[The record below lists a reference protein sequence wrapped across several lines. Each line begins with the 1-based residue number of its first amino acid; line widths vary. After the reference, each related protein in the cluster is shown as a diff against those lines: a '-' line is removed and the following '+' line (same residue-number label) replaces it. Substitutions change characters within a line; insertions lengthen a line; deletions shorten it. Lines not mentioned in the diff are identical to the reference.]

1 MPCIHPTAVVE
12 PGAEIA
18 DDVSIGA
25 YSCIGPA
32 VVLEAGVEVASHVV
46 IAGRTRVGAGTSI
59 YPFVSLGQPPQ
70 YLAYRG
76 EPTRLEI
83 GRRNI
88 IREHVTMNTGTENG
102 GRVTSIGDDGFFM
115 VGVHIAHDCHIGS
128 QVIMANNATI
138 GGHVSLGDQV
148 VVGGLAAI
156 HQFVRVGSHAMV
168 AGASALGRDVIPF
181 ALAVGNRAVLS
192 GLNVVGLRRRGF
204 SRGDIAA
211 LRQAYDA
218 IFTGAGGNFA
228 ERLAAFLE
236 GRHEGPVEELA
247 AFLRAKGKRPVCL
260 PGDAGEEDAGVE

>member
-18 DDVSIGA
+18 EDVSIGP

-32 VVLEAGVEVASHVV
+32 VVLEAGVQVASHVV
-46 IAGRTRVGAGTSI
+46 ITGRTRVGAGTSI
-59 YPFVSLGQPPQ
+59 YPFASLGQPPQ

-83 GRRNI
+83 GQRNI

-115 VGVHIAHDCHIGS
+115 VGVHIAHDCHIGNR
-128 QVIMANNATI
+128 VIMANNATL

-168 AGASALGRDVIPF
+168 AGATAVGRDVIPF
-181 ALAVGNRAVLS
+181 AMALGNRAVLS
-192 GLNVVGLRRRGF
+192 GLNIVGLRRRGF
-204 SRGDIAA
+204 SREDIAA

-218 IFTGAGGNFA
+218 IFTGPGETFA
-228 ERLAAFLE
+228 ERLAVFLQGE
-236 GRHEGPVEELA
+236 HDGPVGELA
-247 AFLRAKGKRPVCL
+247 AFLRAKAKRPICM
-260 PGDAGEEDAGVE
+260 PGAAGEDDAVE